1 MNSDYLLTGK
11 LFCGHCG
18 SPMVGISG
26 TSKTGDKHYYYSCQK
41 HRLEKTCD
49 KKNVKRDYIEARVLE
64 KIREC
69 LMDDHVIQW
78 LVDGYEEFV
87 IKVRSESLLAT
98 YEQDLEEVKKSL
110 KNIMRAIEQGIFTDT
125 TKERLEELE
134 EERRVLEGN
143 IAAEKAML
151 VDTPKEQVQFWLESW
166 RQGDVTDQK
175 TAERM
180 IDTFVKAVYLYD
192 TDGGLRGKIVCNYT
206 GKNST
211 LEFNLDDLEDLPEAA
226 SRSVRISS
234 RQVHQKS
241 QYELNTVIYV
251 LRDVFV
257 LVTDL

>member
-1 MNSDYLLTGK
+1 
-11 LFCGHCG
+11 
-18 SPMVGISG
+18 
-26 TSKTGDKHYYYSCQK
+26 
-41 HRLEKTCD
+41 
-49 KKNVKRDYIEARVLE
+49 
-64 KIREC
+64 
-69 LMDDHVIQW
+69 MDDHVIQW

-211 LEFNLDDLEDLPEAA
+211 LEFSLDDLEDLPEAA

-234 RQVHQKS
+234 RQVHQKM
-241 QYELNTVIYV
+241 
-251 LRDVFV
+251 
-257 LVTDL
+257 TDSERNLSFSTKSTLAGG